1 MRVSHTS
8 LAVAAL
14 LFLAACGTSSPEIVA
29 PEATPRLGSGTWI
42 GSGNYIAPD
51 SVSTQGASVGGS
63 TTGVPT
69 DPTRSG
75 TWIGSGN

>member
-1 MRVSHTS
+1 MRVSFTS

-14 LFLAACGTSSPEIVA
+14 LLVAACSPNSSEIVA
-29 PEATPRLGSGTWI
+29 PDATPQLGSGTWI

-51 SVSTQGASVGGS
+51 SASTQGV
-63 TTGVPT
+63 TTGPA